1 MKKRN
6 WQQWMGGSFVGAAF
20 LMATSAIGPGFITQ
34 TTVFTAK
41 QGASFGFVILASIL
55 IDIIVQLNIWRTL
68 AASGLKAP
76 ELVNKVVPGSGILLS
91 VLVVL
96 GGLVFNTGNVA
107 GCGLALKSIAGL
119 DPVTG
124 AVISSFIAIILFLVR
139 EFGKAMDA
147 FAKWLGLLMIAIV
160 LLVAISTRPP
170 LQEVVTGTFWPSEIN
185 LVAILTLVGGTVGG
199 YISFAGAHR
208 MLDASEGKEPEM
220 NAVSQSAVSGIL
232 ISGIMRVGLFI
243 AAFGVV
249 ATGFSPDPSN
259 PAASIFRQA
268 LGPIGE
274 ILFGII
280 LWCAAITSVV
290 GASYTSISFLENWHP
305 VVRQYRQWFIVAFII
320 MGTIA
325 FAGFGNPVG
334 ILVAAGAVN
343 GLILP
348 VALGLILMAHTFRK
362 LPAEYRHPLWL
373 KITGWLAVAV
383 LTYMSADAIRKIL

>member
-1 MKKRN
+1 MNKGKK
-6 WQQWMGGSFVGAAF
+6 QQWIEGSFVGAAF

-41 QGASFGFVILASIL
+41 LGASFGFVILASIL

-76 ELVNKVVPGSGILLS
+76 ALVNKVVPGSGILLS

-96 GGLVFNTGNVA
+96 GGLVFNTGNIA

-124 AVISSFIAIILFLVR
+124 AVISSFVAIILFLVR

-160 LLVAISTRPP
+160 VFVAIGTKPP
-170 LQEVVTGTFWPSEIN
+170 LQEVVTRTFWPSEIN

-208 MLDASEGKEPEM
+208 MLDASEGKVPEM
-220 NAVSQSAVSGIL
+220 KAVSQSAVSGIL

-249 ATGFSPDPSN
+249 ATGFSPDSSN

-268 LGPIGE
+268 LGPMGE
-274 ILFGII
+274 IIFGII

-305 VVRQYRQWFIVAFII
+305 VVRQFRQWFIVAFII
-320 MGTIA
+320 LGTIA

-334 ILVAAGAVN
+334 ILVAAGAIN

-348 VALGLILMAHTFRK
+348 VALGLILLTHVFRK
-362 LPAEYRHPLWL
+362 LPFDYRHPLWL
-373 KITGWLAVAV
+373 KISGWLAVA
-383 LTYMSADAIRKIL
+383 LLAYISAQAIGKIL

>member
-1 MKKRN
+1 MKRIN

-34 TTVFTAK
+34 TTVFTARL
-41 QGASFGFVILASIL
+41 GASFGFVILASIL

-68 AASGLKAP
+68 AASRLKAP
-76 ELVNKVVPGSGILLS
+76 ALVNKVLPGSGILLS

-160 LLVAISTRPP
+160 VLVAISTKPP
-170 LQEVVTGTFWPSEIN
+170 IQEVVTRTFWPSEIN

-208 MLDASEGKEPEM
+208 MLDASEGKTPEM
-220 NAVSQSAVSGIL
+220 KAVSKSAVSGIL

-305 VVRQYRQWFIVAFII
+305 VVRQHRQWFIVAFII

-348 VALGLILMAHTFRK
+348 VALGLILLAHAFRK
-362 LPAEYRHPLWL
+362 LPADYRHPLWL

-383 LTYMSADAIRKIL
+383 LAYMSVDAIGKIR